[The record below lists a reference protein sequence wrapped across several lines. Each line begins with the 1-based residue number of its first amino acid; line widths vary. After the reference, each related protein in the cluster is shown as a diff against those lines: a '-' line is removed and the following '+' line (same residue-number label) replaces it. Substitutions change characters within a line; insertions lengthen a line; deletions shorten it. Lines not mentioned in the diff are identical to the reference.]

1 MRNQVFKKLFS
12 VLLALIMVAGLL
24 PASAMA
30 GGWGAMDVDTTPVPT
45 GTVQPTESAEPTDP
59 AETETPEVTEVP
71 EPTPENPAAT
81 VEPTQGEP
89 TAEPTDEGIMPANV
103 MPVQADVELQYRIV
117 HLDCGRKYF
126 SKDWI
131 IALMYEAKAA
141 GYNQIQLAFGN
152 DGLRFLLDDMSFTVN
167 GTTYSHE
174 TVVSKVEAG
183 NKAQNSSGDAR
194 WLTQSEMNEI
204 IIAANTLG
212 IEIVPLLNLPGH
224 ANAILDIAEDGYN
237 ASVYGKTS
245 QNTLAVTN
253 SNACEFAYALFTKY
267 VDYFAGNGCKFFN
280 FGADE
285 YGNDVDGNPHFDA
298 LGSSNYKDYFAPFIN
313 RLAAYIVS
321 KGMTP
326 RTFNDGLYY
335 NKTNPWN
342 MNTSTNTS
350 IAKIQCCYWS
360 SGWGSYPVAT
370 ASQIFNNGHSMIN
383 THGDYYYVLG
393 KDDAF
398 TPGTSTTHDVS
409 LYTAAANFNNN
420 TFAGG
425 DTISSVGS
433 MFCIWCDYPNAE
445 SEQQVAANVRFVLR
459 AMAQRMEGNS
469 INSMSTAVVAN
480 GFNEDGTLNTTGGET
495 GGETEL
501 KTENIT
507 LTVGQTS
514 KEYTQDND
522 VTGKVNADGY
532 DSTIASY
539 TAEYKKVEGNSEPT
553 LEKVDVT
560 VGLTNNVVTYTGV
573 ISDNNGHYLAINNG
587 QISSVTD
594 ASAATVFTVTNYY
607 GGSYYAIAGNNYYLC
622 IEHNGNLG
630 VSSSLE
636 YHGYLTYDATKGFKG
651 YYASSYYLTYV
662 DGTGWTVDKN
672 GNSNVALYK
681 VTTETT
687 DPVERYATVIT
698 FTGKKVGNTSIIIGN
713 VQYNIEV
720 VKENL
725 ENVTPLVV
733 EYWITNSRI
742 NGADENGV
750 DQGVQHQQISIRAT
764 DNNVAT
770 PGGVEIAQLVHPKG
784 VKDGRTQEY
793 WQSKILDV
801 EQSNNSTS
809 GTELQ
814 TTKEGDDE
822 TLNGTAFTKVRYY
835 GSKWQVYTTEW
846 IDVDRSQVTVN
857 YTGDNNSS
865 QTYSGDKNQLVAYYM
880 EVVDIKNVHGTNDLH
895 INAADWGTKG
905 DGSGS
910 WGYTPEP
917 NRCSVSIQ
925 LVYED
930 NTRNPNGT
938 TADDLKSKTIVYG
951 YWDGGRGLG
960 TMIFNGQGNYQIYKV
975 TAETGDMTSTTGS
988 NNTVTVTGFEWDNN
1002 EETVW
1007 EGDLTN
1013 SVSIGNPARNPSYDE
1028 PKDNLA
1034 WNTSAYNKNNAILI
1048 RVYVKYIANKDALH
1062 VNYYIDGTTTKIYD
1076 YSIEVGETTTFDP
1089 DFARTDGGELIN
1101 NTVNDYYGVLRTVL
1115 WDLKLMPQV
1124 SAQYRYT
1131 KYNFVRAERVD
1142 EGKTVN
1148 LYYTFDATK
1157 TFVVDF
1163 GLPMVIKPTDMNDN
1177 LATAM
1182 INSVEI
1188 GQKTTCAKITAD
1200 DSHNITYT
1208 LTQTI
1213 DGEDNFSLKYY
1224 GSLKTEDGTQTGEVE
1239 YSVKVIPATNV
1250 YYEDSFAKFIGG
1262 AGAAAGATWTI
1273 FNNNGDTLTEQQQKD
1288 SYTNQALEALG
1299 TKENVYG
1306 YDRAYQNSTMFSMGS
1321 ARKVTVTQ
1329 DMVTNWNDTTSA
1341 WPTAQFTFKGTGF
1354 DIISLT
1360 DNTSGAIFVDVVN
1373 AKTGVKAKSLFVNNY
1388 YGYKYNEATQTW
1400 ETVQTGN
1407 NALYQIP
1414 VIAVRDLGYDEYNV
1428 VISVAYNTF
1437 FDKTT
1442 KQEYSFWLDAVRV
1455 YDPMGKD
1462 NAIYNT
1468 WNEKEGYPQYIKL
1481 RSELIKLGESAA
1493 GALFIDGKEN
1503 ANISEYANYGPNNEV
1518 YLANGQ
1524 AITFKLE
1531 GNDLSKIATV
1541 QIGAKAP
1548 NGNAKLVVNSKEV
1561 KELGTATEM
1570 YYTIERS
1577 GDNTFTISN
1586 TGNGILSLTNLK
1598 ITYTE
1603 KGNVSLGAM
1612 NETEQTASVM
1622 AVRALFAP
1630 APIEPEPEP
1639 EPEKTFEPERFEASW
1654 SRNVMQG
1661 RKATLTVKTS
1671 EDVEAITV
1679 DGQTIRSYRTRT
1691 ERVGFGR
1698 RAKRITY
1705 REFTYSMVAQ
1715 ESADFSVT
1723 AINAEGTESEAITAR
1738 LTVKTRPNSLRDM
1751 WDWFKGWF

>member
-1 MRNQVFKKLFS
+1 
-12 VLLALIMVAGLL
+12 
-24 PASAMA
+24 
-30 GGWGAMDVDTTPVPT
+30 MDVDTTPVPT
-45 GTVQPTESAEPTDP
+45 EAVQPTESAEPTAP
-59 AETETPEVTEVP
+59 TETETPEEPAVTPEATEAP

-81 VEPTQGEP
+81 VEPA
-89 TAEPTDEGIMPANV
+89 AEPTPAEDEVDAEEG
-103 MPVQADVELQYRIV
+103 VEAFSITAVDGYDYSIV
-117 HLDCGRKYF
+117 HIDCGRKYF
-126 SKDWI
+126 SVDSINSI
-131 IALMYEAKAA
+131 IDSAA
-141 GYNQIQLAFGN
+141 DAGMHYVQLAIGN
-152 DGLRFLLDDMSFTVN
+152 DGLRFLLNDMSLTVN
-167 GTTYSHE
+167 GKGYTHKEVSDAIHVGNEKYHNFDVDELTEKDMLAIMNHANDKDVQIIPLINTPGHMDAILYAATTLTGVDCSYS
-174 TVVSKVEAG
+174 
-183 NKAQNSSGDAR
+183 SSAR
-194 WLTQSEMNEI
+194 TINV
-204 IIAANTLG
+204 ANT
-212 IEIVPLLNLPGH
+212 
-224 ANAILDIAEDGYN
+224 
-237 ASVYGKTS
+237 T
-245 QNTLAVTN
+245 AV
-253 SNACEFAYALFTKY
+253 AFTKALLQKY
-267 VDYFAGNGCKFFN
+267 IDYFAGKGCQLFN
-280 FGADE
+280 MGADE
-285 YGNDVDGNPHFDA
+285 YANDKFPNGGMGFGQLQNQRQYGYYVTYVNDVA
-298 LGSSNYKDYFAPFIN
+298 KMIETA
-313 RLAAYIVS
+313 
-321 KGMTP
+321 GMKP
-326 RTFNDGLYY
+326 MAFNDGIYY
-335 NKTNPWN
+335 GGTDRYGEFDKN
-342 MNTSTNTS
+342 
-350 IAKIQCCYWS
+350 ILVCYWS
-360 SGWGSYPVAT
+360 PGWDGYNVAGASYLIGKGL
-370 ASQIFNNGHSMIN
+370 SLIN
-383 THGDYYYVLG
+383 THGGWYWIVGGSQVSATKAAQFDY
-393 KDDAF
+393 KI
-398 TPGTSTTHDVS
+398 
-409 LYTAAANFNNN
+409 FNNEQRVS
-420 TFAGG
+420 
-425 DTISSVGS
+425 DPVGA
-433 MFCIWCDYPNAE
+433 MFCIWSDSPGVETDA
-445 SEQQVAANVRFVLR
+445 SVATNVASVIANFGSTLPETGVP
-459 AMAQRMEGNS
+459 S
-469 INSMSTAVVAN
+469 KHINLV
-480 GFNEDGTLNTTGGET
+480 EGET
-495 GGETEL
+495 GGETEPEP
-501 KTENIT
+501 ENIR
-507 LTVGQTS
+507 LTEGQTS

-522 VTGKVNADGY
+522 VTGNVNTEGY

-539 TAEYKKVEGNSEPT
+539 TAEYKKVEGKTVETPVTEVTTNSEYYIKSADGKYLDSNAAWVDSIDNAAKWKWTGQYLQIGSNYLRYSNGWTTTTDTWQGTAIYFSEGTFYRTRKWIYYTYSYSNPLGTPVT
-553 LEKVDVT
+553 LE
-560 VGLTNNVVTYTGV
+560 N
-573 ISDNNGHYLAINNG
+573 
-587 QISSVTD
+587 
-594 ASAATVFTVTNYY
+594 
-607 GGSYYAIAGNNYYLC
+607 
-622 IEHNGNLG
+622 
-630 VSSSLE
+630 
-636 YHGYLTYDATKGFKG
+636 
-651 YYASSYYLTYV
+651 
-662 DGTGWTVDKN
+662 
-672 GNSNVALYK
+672 
-681 VTTETT
+681 T

-742 NGADENGV
+742 KGADANGV
-750 DQGVQHQQISIRAT
+750 VQEAQQLSINAT
-764 DNNVAT
+764 DKDVAT

-784 VKDGRTQEY
+784 AKDGRTQEY

-814 TTKEGDDE
+814 TTKQGDDE
-822 TLNGTAFTKVRYY
+822 TLNGAAFTKVRYY
-835 GSKWQVYTTEW
+835 SSKWQVYTTEW
-846 IDVDRSQVTVN
+846 IDVNRTQVNFT
-857 YTGDNNSS
+857 YTGDSNST

-910 WGYTPEP
+910 WGYTPESY
-917 NRCSVSIQ
+917 RCSVSIQ

-930 NTRNPNGT
+930 DTRNPNGT

-975 TAETGDMTSTTGS
+975 TAETGNMTSTANS
-988 NNTVTVTGFEWDNN
+988 DNTVTVTNFAWDSN

-1034 WNTSAYNKNNAILI
+1034 WNTGAYNKNNAILI

-1062 VNYYIDGTTTKIYD
+1062 VNYYIEGTTTKIYD
-1076 YSIEVGETTTFDP
+1076 YSIEVDETTTFDP
-1089 DFARTDGGELIN
+1089 GFARTDRGELIN

-1115 WDLKLMPQV
+1115 WDLKQMPQV
-1124 SAQYRYT
+1124 RAQYRYT

-1142 EGKTVN
+1142 GGKTVN

-1163 GLPMVIKPTDMNDN
+1163 GLPMVITPTDMNDN
-1177 LATAM
+1177 LATAT

-1188 GQKTTCAKITAD
+1188 GQKTTYAKITAD

-1239 YSVKVIPATNV
+1239 YSVKVIPATSV
-1250 YYEDSFAKFIGG
+1250 YYEDSFAKFSHG
-1262 AGAAAGATWTI
+1262 AGAAKNATWTTD
-1273 FNNNGDTLTEQQQKD
+1273 GTTRTD
-1288 SYTNQALEALG
+1288 NQALETLG
-1299 TKENVYG
+1299 QANHNPYG
-1306 YDRAYQNSTMFSMGS
+1306 YDPAYQNSTMFSMGS
-1321 ARKVTVTQ
+1321 ARKVTVTS

-1468 WNEKEGYPQYIKL
+1468 GNEKEGYPQYIKL